1 MSKKKHHGADVVV
14 GASKVAANSEI
25 NITPFIDVL
34 LVLIVIF
41 LAALPLGQ
49 RGLDI
54 NLPLE
59 TQGSAQAATD
69 SSQIVLEFTA
79 DRRISVN
86 QQPMNMATLES
97 DLRQIFETR
106 REKTMFIAGAGTL
119 TYGEI
124 IDVIDAARGRW
135 RREGR
140 HRDGRH
146 APRRRRRTGQL
157 GRLAISREGEHHAD
171 RTHLPETG
179 PRRGARDA
187 AGFVRFLRSAWSDAD
202 LQGSQHAVRTGPTM
216 KARSRNT
223 SRSSKSSRTIRRAS
237 CPR

>member
-1 MSKKKHHGADVVV
+1 MAKKKHHGADAVKEAVQPH
-14 GASKVAANSEI
+14 ANSEI

-59 TQGSAQAATD
+59 TQGAQQAATD
-69 SSQIVLEFTA
+69 SSQILLEYTA

-86 QQPMNMATLES
+86 QQPMNIQTLQSE
-97 DLRQIFETR
+97 LRSIFETR

-124 IDVIDAARGRW
+124 IDVIDAARGAGVEKVGIVTEGM
-135 RREGR
+135 RR
-140 HRDGRH
+140 
-146 APRRRRRTGQL
+146 
-157 GRLAISREGEHHAD
+157 
-171 RTHLPETG
+171 
-179 PRRGARDA
+179 A
-187 AGFVRFLRSAWSDAD
+187 AGAAPV
-202 LQGSQHAVRTGPTM
+202 G
-216 KARSRNT
+216 
-223 SRSSKSSRTIRRAS
+223 
-237 CPR
+237 

>member
-1 MSKKKHHGADVVV
+1 MAKHKHHGADTVKEAVQPH
-14 GASKVAANSEI
+14 ANSEI

-59 TQGSAQAATD
+59 TQGAQQANTD
-69 SSQIVLEFTA
+69 SSQILLEYTA

-97 DLRQIFETR
+97 ELRSIFETR
-106 REKTMFIAGAGTL
+106 REKTMFIAGAGSL

-124 IDVIDAARGRW
+124 IDVIDAARGAGVEKVGIVTEGM
-135 RREGR
+135 RR
-140 HRDGRH
+140 
-146 APRRRRRTGQL
+146 
-157 GRLAISREGEHHAD
+157 
-171 RTHLPETG
+171 
-179 PRRGARDA
+179 A
-187 AGFVRFLRSAWSDAD
+187 AGAAPV
-202 LQGSQHAVRTGPTM
+202 G
-216 KARSRNT
+216 
-223 SRSSKSSRTIRRAS
+223 
-237 CPR
+237 